1 MKKYIKPEVEAIDI
15 NAQEML
21 IALSGSEAD
30 SSYPGGGDARVLDF
44 DEFDLAGTFD
54 QETTDLHFSF
64 EDIY

>member
-1 MKKYIKPEVEAIDI
+1 MKKYIKPEVELFDI

-30 SSYPGGGDARVLDF
+30 PSISVDAPAIDF
-44 DEFDLAGTFD
+44 DDFDLAGTFD